1 VAASK
6 VRSDYDALKQVAQSF
21 SQQAAAVGQTLQ
33 QVRSQKETLQGG
45 DWIGQG
51 ANAFYNEM
59 DSSVLPTIQRL
70 QRALDESARIVG
82 QISQVMKQA
91 EDDAARVLKGNGSG
105 GAGGGA
111 AGGGGVIPGGAIPG
125 GSGGGTAGGGG
136 TPSSGGG
143 GTPGGG
149 STPGGGGGAPG
160 GGGGPAGGGG
170 APAGTPTTQM
180 LNQFDPQV
188 AAIAG
193 QSPTLNN
200 QLQQLQQDGWTIVKG
215 PAGGGS
221 FTDRQNKQ
229 IVIADGDTPAVTV
242 GGLAHEMGHAEAGEP
257 PYHPPAA
264 GMTRDDYVEQNVQEQ
279 LRNEGAAQL
288 NAAIARDEIQQA
300 GGPDTGIPGTQTNA
314 YQALYDQYKSG
325 LASRDQT
332 VDLMAD
338 VMANESTSTTNQ
350 NYRDYYGQSYKDYW
364 DQHVAPAGG
373 PP

>member
-1 VAASK
+1 VPASK

-21 SQQAAAVGQTLQ
+21 SQQAQATAQTLQ

-51 ANAFYNEM
+51 ATAFYSEM
-59 DSSVLPTIQRL
+59 DSQVLPTVQRL
-70 QRALDESARIVG
+70 QRALEESARITS
-82 QISQVMKQA
+82 QISQIMKQA
-91 EDDAARVLKGNGSG
+91 EDDAARVLKGDGSG
-105 GAGGGA
+105 GAAGAAAAGGVLGGA
-111 AGGGGVIPGGAIPG
+111 AGA
-125 GSGGGTAGGGG
+125 GGGTA
-136 TPSSGGG
+136 
-143 GTPGGG
+143 
-149 STPGGGGGAPG
+149 GGGGAPG
-160 GGGGPAGGGG
+160 GGGGSAGGGGGAPSGGGGGGEPGGGG
-170 APAGTPTTQM
+170 APAGAQAPTTQM

-188 AAIAG
+188 SAIAG

-229 IVIADGDTPAVTV
+229 IVIADGDTPAVTTA
-242 GGLAHEMGHAEAGEP
+242 GLAHEIGHAEAGEP

-264 GMTRDDYVEQNVQEQ
+264 GMTRDDFVEQNVTEQ
-279 LRNEGAAQL
+279 LRNEGEAQL
-288 NAAIARDEIQQA
+288 NAAIARDEIKAA
-300 GGPDTGIPGTQTNA
+300 GGPDTGIPGTQTNS
-314 YQALYDQYKSG
+314 YQALYDQYKAG
-325 LASRDQT
+325 LATRQQT

-364 DQHVAPAGG
+364 DQHAAPAGG